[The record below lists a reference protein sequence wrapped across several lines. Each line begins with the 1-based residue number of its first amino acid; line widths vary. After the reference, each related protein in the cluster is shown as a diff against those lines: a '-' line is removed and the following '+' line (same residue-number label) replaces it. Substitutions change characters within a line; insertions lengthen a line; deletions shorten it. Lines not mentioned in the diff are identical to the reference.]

1 MEETNVGPS
10 DTNDED
16 SDMRPRSLSQNDKH
30 LLSGGRFDVF
40 LSFAEKDAEFAKEIQ
55 LRLSPRAG
63 VRVYFPSEA
72 MMPGKAFCEEIAD
85 KIKRGCRK
93 TLIILSPDYLKTP
106 WCRYEACLALDKNP
120 G

>member
-1 MEETNVGPS
+1 MGPS

-16 SDMRPRSLSQNDKH
+16 NHMRPRSLSQNDKH

-63 VRVYFPSEA
+63 VRVYVPSEA

-85 KIKRGCRK
+85 TIKRGCKK
-93 TLIILSPDYLKTP
+93 TLIILSPDYLRP
-106 WCRYEACLALDKNP
+106 L
-120 G
+120 